1 MQVRIA
7 VGELAVFEAGMFH
20 VFCSYKDI
28 TFHQEQSAAKMPLH
42 PVRGNI
48 SRGGWSIRTYK
59 NYC

>member
-42 PVRGNI
+42 PVR
-48 SRGGWSIRTYK
+48 RTTVVSGQS
-59 NYC
+59 CFVVR